1 MVTISSSSRFKPET
15 GCWHYSNNVWSW
27 ISIARRATIHK
38 NLAQN
43 GPPTTIA
50 LWHYPPLTGCC
61 IEKVR
66 IANPGGQLKLFS
78 TKSQEAL
85 LVESFVKN
93 LSNAQIHT
101 VGPDLIFGTLFDR
114 IGFNAINSDL
124 FRHITIARLAYP
136 TSKLKTVDYLKRY
149 KPMSTPRKYSKP
161 FRLSSMTWPRFIL
174 RQKTKMTCAK

>member
-1 MVTISSSSRFKPET
+1 MFVRKNRNRSGTISVQIILKQGGCYRVAQTVGSSGDPEEVERLVLQT
-15 GCWHYSNNVWSW
+15 HN
-27 ISIARRATIHK
+27 I
-38 NLAQN
+38 
-43 GPPTTIA
+43 
-50 LWHYPPLTGCC
+50 
-61 IEKVR
+61 

-161 FRLSSMTWPRFIL
+161 FRLSSMT
-174 RQKTKMTCAK
+174 